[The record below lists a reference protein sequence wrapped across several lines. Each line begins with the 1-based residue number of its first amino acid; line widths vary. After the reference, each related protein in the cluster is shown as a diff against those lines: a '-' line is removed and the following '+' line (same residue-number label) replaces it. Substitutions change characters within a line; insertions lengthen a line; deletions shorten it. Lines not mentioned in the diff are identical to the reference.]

1 MLYIVSK
8 RENYLFFQ
16 NRFLLRQRKMNF
28 PSTAKL
34 IFQFTL
40 IALVFTSPASGQQIR
55 VSNGD
60 LSRTLDTVLGIDI
73 RNGNLGSYKQSKE
86 SLVPRSR
93 RTDRENAKIPRNERT
108 EESTVETQNNPV
120 NDDEVK
126 IEDFLTL
133 VKEESNSMPVSYK
146 ILTG

>member
-1 MLYIVSK
+1 MWFAYRSGLTVTSQSPI
-8 RENYLFFQ
+8 
-16 NRFLLRQRKMNF
+16 
-28 PSTAKL
+28 ST
-34 IFQFTL
+34 
-40 IALVFTSPASGQQIR
+40 R
-55 VSNGD
+55 
-60 LSRTLDTVLGIDI
+60 
-73 RNGNLGSYKQSKE
+73 RNGNLGTYKQSKE

-146 ILTG
+146 ILTGWTEIPK